1 MAQGGTGS
9 MTAELRAGHR
19 SRESSRVTETRRW
32 QRSEGWA
39 EAVQTQRLLRVSQG
53 PLLG

>member
-1 MAQGGTGS
+1 

-19 SRESSRVTETRRW
+19 SRESSRVTETWRW

-39 EAVQTQRLLRVSQG
+39 EAVQTQRLLRASQG
-53 PLLG
+53 PLLS